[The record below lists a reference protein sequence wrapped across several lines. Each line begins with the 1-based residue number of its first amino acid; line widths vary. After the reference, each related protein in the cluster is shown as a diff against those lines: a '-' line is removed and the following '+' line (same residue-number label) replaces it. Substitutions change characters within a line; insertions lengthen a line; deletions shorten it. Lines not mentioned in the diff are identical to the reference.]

1 MHKRSNLEWL
11 GFRWLTL
18 DGRILLVTKLLRTLS
33 FGYLSVALPFYLGK
47 EVLKLPDSEIG
58 MIFSAAIFGGI
69 VFTLLGDVLANR
81 FGRRASLS
89 LFAFLIIVS
98 GTLLLFFTDIVIVSF
113 AVFIGSIGV
122 NATETGPFASLE
134 QAMVPQTTDD
144 SDRTYAFSVY
154 NLLGYAGASF
164 GSLLGGLPAAFHLFF
179 GFSLIN
185 GHRVLFALYALTGLA
200 SLILYASLSSRA
212 EVETNRRGV
221 FGVTKSR
228 GTIAKLSVLFSIDA
242 FGGGFVVQSVLSLWF
257 ETKFDMSLGAVGTIF
272 FVAQLITAAS
282 FLIAGRLANEIGLLN
297 TMVFTHLPSNL
308 LLVGVG
314 LAPTYMSAIGFL
326 FARQTISQMDVPTR
340 QSYMTAIIPEEERNA
355 ATSITNVSRNI
366 AAAVPPSLSGYF
378 LEATL
383 LAEPFVFAGLFKI
396 AYDALIYASFRRVK
410 PPEEK
415 EAP

>member
-1 MHKRSNLEWL
+1 
-11 GFRWLTL
+11 
-18 DGRILLVTKLLRTLS
+18 
-33 FGYLSVALPFYLGK
+33 
-47 EVLKLPDSEIG
+47 
-58 MIFSAAIFGGI
+58 
-69 VFTLLGDVLANR
+69 
-81 FGRRASLS
+81 
-89 LFAFLIIVS
+89 
-98 GTLLLFFTDIVIVSF
+98 
-113 AVFIGSIGV
+113 
-122 NATETGPFASLE
+122 
-134 QAMVPQTTDD
+134 
-144 SDRTYAFSVY
+144 
-154 NLLGYAGASF
+154 
-164 GSLLGGLPAAFHLFF
+164 
-179 GFSLIN
+179 
-185 GHRVLFALYALTGLA
+185 LTGLA

-297 TMVFTHLPSNL
+297 TMVFTHVPSNL

-340 QSYMTAIIPEEERNA
+340 QSYMTAIIPTEERNA